1 MLHRTPFHAVFASIS
16 LLLLLSCDQPTPVDP
31 NAVTL
36 DACTFRP
43 MTPTANEG
51 GQVQAGLLTAGAAEQ
66 VLDVPVGTAL
76 GAYTRVGFRVG
87 QTDEREVPFA
97 GAFAPSVGIEAAPRV
112 KALALTAGGET
123 VLIVKVDVG
132 LMVEELLFGLEER
145 LGRDFAGKVILA
157 ASHSHSA
164 WGQQSGHSGLEI
176 GNAPFRR
183 EVYDAFLSVLEA
195 TAREALDAQRPA
207 QLGVFVDR
215 AFDPSDALSRDRRSE
230 NDELMGGPR
239 KDDTLVMI
247 RVDGADGNPIAVLP
261 IYGVHGTLN
270 DSDNHLASTDV
281 TGGLERVLQEQFD
294 DPVVVMHL
302 QGAAG
307 DVSPRGYGSLD
318 CGLSPGLPDDACHE
332 WLAEEGYGRV
342 AAPVMMAAWERAGDA
357 LVSELELEMVT
368 RSIALGPDAETF
380 TIRDGALRYAPFD
393 VTRVAD
399 GYVYDDD
406 GAVLSPIDEFNAP
419 VGAALCETGLPLV
432 RAGAMP
438 GTTGLAPYGSCL
450 RVDVAARFIG
460 AGFGI
465 DFETD
470 ATHPV
475 CESTRTV
482 VSALRL
488 GEYVLGTL
496 PGEPTVMIADLVRE
510 QSPVAPDHT
519 IVVGYAQGH
528 TGYLLRPEDWLR
540 GGFEPTV
547 GFWGPLE
554 GEYLAEQLAAL
565 WPLVMSPEREDA
577 TRGAA
582 PRVMQ
587 AMPSETFPADVE
599 PPMAGTI
606 PPVVPANVWLRS
618 GPATSAQPNAEVPRV
633 SGLARFVWRGDDP
646 LHHTPRVTLE
656 REVSAGVFAPALRR
670 SGRPVSDSEVVVTYT
685 PMPLVRVPGEA
696 QTHYWAV
703 EWQPVPW
710 LGARDDVGASLDTLD
725 TRAALPL
732 GRYRFHVEGAAFDIV
747 SDPFEVVPATL
758 DLRATRDMD
767 TGRVT
772 LTVALNAPQGYR
784 LMDLELP
791 SNRPVPLRN
800 AALRV
805 VLTHAPSPDT
815 VLTLTTDALGQ
826 VTFDAPGAPI
836 LAVQVTD
843 AYDNH
848 GSRVGPPGP
857 P

>member
-1 MLHRTPFHAVFASIS
+1 MLRGRPFHAPLVCIP
-16 LLLLLSCDQPTPVDP
+16 LLFSLSCADPASVDP
-31 NAVTL
+31 SAVTL

-43 MTPTANEG
+43 MPRTARAG
-51 GQVQAGLLTAGAAEQ
+51 GRVQPGPLTAGAAEH

-112 KALALTAGGET
+112 KALALAAGGET

-132 LMVEELLFGLEER
+132 LMVEGLLFDLEER
-145 LGRDFAGKVILA
+145 LGRDFSGKVILA

-176 GNAPFRR
+176 GNGPFRQ
-183 EVYDAFLSVLEA
+183 EVYDAFLSVIEA
-195 TAREALDAQRPA
+195 TAREALEAQRPA

-215 AFDPSDALSRDRRSE
+215 AFDPDDALSRDRRSE
-230 NDELMGGPR
+230 NDALMGGPR

-247 RVDGADGNPIAVLP
+247 RVDGADGTPIAVLP

-307 DVSPRGYGSLD
+307 DVSPRGYGRLD
-318 CGLSPGLPDDACHE
+318 CGLPPGLPDDACHE

-342 AAPVMMAAWERAGDA
+342 AAPVMMQAWERAGDA
-357 LVSELELEMVT
+357 LLSELALEMVT

-380 TIRDGALRYAPFD
+380 TIRNGALRYAPFD

-399 GYVYDDD
+399 GRVYDDA
-406 GAVLSPIDEFNAP
+406 GGVLSPIDEFNAP
-419 VGAALCETGLPLV
+419 VGAALCEGSTPLV

-438 GTTGLAPYGSCL
+438 GTTGIAPYGGCL

-465 DFETD
+465 DFATD

-475 CESTRTV
+475 CQSARTV

-540 GGFEPTV
+540 GGYEPSV

-554 GEYLAEQLAAL
+554 GEYIAEQLAAL
-565 WPLVMSPEREDA
+565 FPLVMSPERENA
-577 TRGAA
+577 ARGAA
-582 PRVMQ
+582 PRVVQ
-587 AMPSETFPADVE
+587 PMPSETFPADRAA
-599 PPMAGTI
+599 PMAGSI

-618 GPATSAQPNAEVPRV
+618 GPATSAQPDAEVPRV

-656 REVSAGVFAPALRR
+656 HEVSAGVFAPVRRR
-670 SGRPVSDSEVVVTYT
+670 SGRPVTDGEVVVTYT

-710 LGARDDVGASLDTLD
+710 LGARDEEGAPLDTLD
-725 TRAALPL
+725 TLAGLPL
-732 GRYRFHVEGAAFDIV
+732 GRYRFHVQGAAFEIV
-747 SDPFEVVPATL
+747 SNPFEVVPTTL
-758 DLRATRDMD
+758 DVSATRDME

-772 LTVALNAPQGYR
+772 LTVTLNAEQGYR

-791 SNRPVPLRN
+791 SNRPVPLRR

-805 VLTHAPSPDT
+805 VLTHGPAPDT
-815 VLTLTTDALGQ
+815 VLTLTTDAQGQ
-826 VTFDAPGAPI
+826 VTFDEPGATI
-836 LAVQVTD
+836 LAVHVTD
-843 AYDNH
+843 AHDNQ
-848 GSRVGPPGP
+848 GSRPGPPGP